1 MFMETDQN
9 IREKWLHLSIERDP
23 SRTLLLDVLNH
34 RFAFMK
40 QLGRKLRDRIYRCLL
55 KRDDLHPLSKV
66 NLQEYMAFYEM
77 LVGRDANIVD
87 TATFVYLL
95 LFHDETPSFLA
106 AKSVIEQTNGPL
118 HKQRAA
124 LDSIFTMI

>member
-9 IREKWLHLSIERDP
+9 MREKWLHLGIERDP

-40 QLGRKLRDRIYRCLL
+40 QMGRRLRDWIYRCLL
-55 KRDDLHPLSKV
+55 KRDDLHPLSKL

-87 TATFVYLL
+87 TATFIYLL
-95 LFHDETPSFLA
+95 LFHETPSFSS
-106 AKSVIEQTNGPL
+106 AKAVIEQTNGPI

-124 LDSIFTMI
+124 LDTIFAMI